1 MAHLNSQI
9 TIVGGGLA
17 GLSLACALRLRGVEV
32 TVQEAGSYPRHR
44 VCGEFISGVTEET
57 LKNLGILDLFTDA
70 RRHQS
75 LAWHDQGRLIH
86 RTEFPEAAY
95 GISRYRLDERIR
107 QKLESLGGK
116 IETGIRAR
124 PGPRD
129 GLVWAAGRRPCNGS
143 WIGLKAHVRGIPMTA
158 DLEMHMGS
166 NGYTGLAE
174 VEDGWVN
181 ICGLFQLNRTAKAKP
196 TDLLASYIEA
206 GGNSRLAQQLKTA
219 SWREDSFSAVA
230 GFQLGRQPKIHN
242 LLCVGDSESMIP
254 PFTGNGMSMAFQA
267 AEAATG
273 PLVAWAE
280 GAITWADAT
289 AQVDLRLEKKFHR
302 RLGVA
307 QAMHHLIL
315 TKAGR
320 RLFHAAAATRVLP
333 FKPLLSL
340 IR

>member
-1 MAHLNSQI
+1 MAYLNSQI
-9 TIVGGGLA
+9 TIAGGGLA

-70 RRHQS
+70 RRHRS

-86 RTEFPEAAY
+86 ITQFPEAAY

-116 IETGIRAR
+116 IETGTRAR
-124 PGPRD
+124 AEPRE
-129 GLVWAAGRRPCNGS
+129 GLVWAAGRKPCNGS
-143 WIGLKAHVRGIPMTA
+143 WIGLKAHVRGVSMTA
-158 DLEMHMGS
+158 DLEIHMGS

-181 ICGLFQLNRTAKAKP
+181 VCGLFQLNRKAKAKP
-196 TDLLASYIEA
+196 EDLLASYIKA
-206 GGNSRLAQQLKTA
+206 GGNSRLAQKLEKA
-219 SWREDSFSAVA
+219 NWREDSFSAVA
-230 GFQLGRQPKIHN
+230 GFQLGKQPKIQD

-273 PLVAWAE
+273 PLAAWAN
-280 GAITWADAT
+280 GAITWTEAAV
-289 AQVDLRLEKKFHR
+289 QVDQRLEKKFHR
-302 RLGVA
+302 RLAVA

-315 TKAGR
+315 RKAGR
-320 RLFHAAAATRVLP
+320 RLFRAAAATRVLP
-333 FKPLLSL
+333 FRSLLSL

>member
-1 MAHLNSQI
+1 MAYLNPQI
-9 TIVGGGLA
+9 TIAGGGLA

-57 LKNLGILDLFTDA
+57 LKNLGILDLFSDA

-75 LAWHDQGRLIH
+75 LAWHDQGRLVH
-86 RTEFPEAAY
+86 RTQFPEAAY

-116 IETGIRAR
+116 IETGVRAR
-124 PGPRD
+124 LESRE
-129 GLVWAAGRRPCNGS
+129 GLVWAAGRRPCNGP

-158 DLEMHMGS
+158 DLEIYVGS

-181 ICGLFQLNRTAKAKP
+181 VCGLFQLNRQTKAKP
-196 TDLLASYIEA
+196 INLLASYIEA
-206 GGNSRLAQQLKTA
+206 GGNGRLAQKLETA
-219 SWREDSFSAVA
+219 RWREGSFSAVA
-230 GFQLGRQPKIHN
+230 GFQLGKQPKNHG

-273 PLVAWAE
+273 PLVAWAD
-280 GAITWADAT
+280 GAITWAEAT
-289 AQVDLRLEKKFHR
+289 AQVNQRLEKKFHR

-315 TKAGR
+315 SKAGR
-320 RLFHAAAATRVLP
+320 CLFHAAAATGILP
-333 FKPLLSL
+333 FRPLLSL

>member
-1 MAHLNSQI
+1 MACLNPHI
-9 TIVGGGLA
+9 TIAGGGLA
-17 GLSLACALRLRGVEV
+17 GLSLACALRLRGVAV

-86 RTEFPEAAY
+86 RTQFPEAAY

-116 IETGIRAR
+116 IETGVRAR
-124 PGPRD
+124 PEPRE
-129 GLVWAAGRRPCNGS
+129 GLVWAAGRRPCNGP
-143 WIGLKAHVRGIPMTA
+143 WVGLKAHVRDIPMTA
-158 DLEMHMGS
+158 DLEIYIGR

-181 ICGLFQLNRTAKAKP
+181 VCGLFQLNRKAKAKP
-196 TDLLASYIEA
+196 NDLLASYIEA
-206 GGNSRLAQQLKTA
+206 GGNSRLAQTLKTA

-230 GFQLGRQPKIHN
+230 GFQLGKQPKVHG

-273 PLVAWAE
+273 PLVAWAD
-280 GAITWADAT
+280 GAITWAEAT
-289 AQVDLRLEKKFHR
+289 AQVDQRLEKKFHR

-315 TKAGR
+315 SNTGR
-320 RLFHAAAATRVLP
+320 RLFHAVAATHVLP
-333 FKPLLSL
+333 FRPLLSL